1 MTFFLQKSF
10 MNRII
15 SSLVLGLGLL
25 IVNNLS
31 AQTPTTQQNQSINLR
46 NAQATTFGIQD
57 QRLIDM
63 MMPFVKGVGRT
74 VTSLDN
80 LREQSVKPFMMPVR
94 EIAQAGTEMSYT
106 LAACL
111 EFYYNQDNNYKINLS
126 PDFITLNLLGQNRA
140 LQFKDAFQFLSQNGT
155 VDSAILPY
163 GSAKLTNAVYNA
175 SKFRITNY
183 LHVFTPLT
191 KSLQKVFEIRKALVR
206 GNPVIVEFN
215 ADPSLL
221 QANGKDIWTP
231 TGAPSQ
237 VFPMAVVSYNEDKKM
252 IELMSP
258 WGSDWGR
265 AGYIWISYD
274 HFGQLAQNGYVVL
287 PVGQ

>member
-1 MTFFLQKSF
+1 
-10 MNRII
+10 MNRIV
-15 SSLVLGLGLL
+15 SSLVLGSGLL
-25 IVNNLS
+25 IINNVQ

-63 MMPFVKGVGRT
+63 MMPFVKGVGRS
-74 VTSLDN
+74 VTSLEN

-94 EIAQAGTEMSYT
+94 EIEQAGTEMSYT

-175 SKFRITNY
+175 SKFRINNY

-231 TGAPSQ
+231 TGTPSQ

>member
-1 MTFFLQKSF
+1 
-10 MNRII
+10 MNRVII
-15 SSLVLGLGLL
+15 SLVLGLGILTFNTL
-25 IVNNLS
+25 Y
-31 AQTPTTQQNQSINLR
+31 AQTPTSTPAQNQNLNLR
-46 NAQATTFGIQD
+46 SAQATTFGVQD

-63 MMPFVKGVGRT
+63 MMPFVKGVGRAN
-74 VTSLDN
+74 SLDN

-94 EIAQAGTEMSYT
+94 EIEQVGTEMSYT

-140 LQFKDAFQFLSQNGT
+140 LQFKEAFQFLSQNGT

-175 SKFRITNY
+175 SKFRINNY
-183 LHVFTPLT
+183 LHIFTPLT
-191 KSLQKVFEIRKALVR
+191 KGLQKIFEIRKALVR

-221 QANGKDIWTP
+221 QANGKDAWTP

-237 VFPMAVVSYNEDKKM
+237 VFPMAVVSFNEDKKM

>member
-1 MTFFLQKSF
+1 
-10 MNRII
+10 MNRISI
-15 SSLVLGLGLL
+15 CLALGFGLMT
-25 IVNNLS
+25 ITNLQ
-31 AQTPTTQQNQSINLR
+31 AQNPVPAQNQATNSR
-46 NAQATTFGIQD
+46 NNQAAAFGIQD
-57 QRLIDM
+57 QRMIDM
-63 MMPFVKGVGRT
+63 MMPFVKGVGRAN
-74 VTSLDN
+74 SLDN

-94 EIAQAGTEMSYT
+94 EIEQVGTEISYT

-175 SKFRITNY
+175 SKFRINNY
-183 LHVFTPLT
+183 LHIFTPLT
-191 KSLQKVFEIRKALVR
+191 KGLQKVFEIRKALVR

-215 ADPSLL
+215 GDPSLV
-221 QANGKDIWTP
+221 QANGKDTWTP
-231 TGAPSQ
+231 TAAPSQ
-237 VFPMAVVSYNEDKKM
+237 VFPMAVVSFNEDKKM
-252 IELMSP
+252 VELMSP

-287 PVGQ
+287 PIGQ

>member
-1 MTFFLQKSF
+1 MGF
-10 MNRII
+10 
-15 SSLVLGLGLL
+15 L
-25 IVNNLS
+25 IVNNLQ
-31 AQTPTTQQNQSINLR
+31 AQIPAPQKNQDINLR
-46 NAQATTFGIQD
+46 STQAAAFGVQD

-63 MMPFVKGVGRT
+63 MMPFVKGVGRS

-94 EIAQAGTEMSYT
+94 EIEQVGTEMSYT

-126 PDFITLNLLGQNRA
+126 PDFITLNLLGQNRG

-163 GSAKLTNAVYNA
+163 GSQKLTNAVYNA

-183 LHVFTPLT
+183 LHIFTPLT
-191 KSLQKVFEIRKALVR
+191 KSLQKIFEIRKALVR

-221 QANGKDIWTP
+221 QANGKDIWVP

-237 VFPMAVVSYNEDKKM
+237 VYPMAVVSFNEDKRM

-274 HFGQLAQNGYVVL
+274 HFGQLAQNGFVVL
-287 PVGQ
+287 PIGQ

>member
-25 IVNNLS
+25 IVNHLS

-46 NAQATTFGIQD
+46 NAQATNFGIQD

-63 MMPFVKGVGRT
+63 MMPFVKGVGRS

>member
-1 MTFFLQKSF
+1 V
-10 MNRII
+10 I
-15 SSLVLGLGLL
+15 SSFLLL
-25 IVNNLS
+25 IFNNLY
-31 AQTPTTQQNQSINLR
+31 AQPTTIPNSNTAPR
-46 NAQATTFGIQD
+46 STDASPFGVQD

-63 MMPFVKGVGRT
+63 MMPFVKGVGRAN
-74 VTSLDN
+74 SLDN

-94 EIAQAGTEMSYT
+94 EIEQIGTEMSYT

-111 EFYYNQDNNYKINLS
+111 EFYFNQDNNYKINLS

-163 GSAKLTNAVYNA
+163 GSQKLTNAVYNA

-191 KSLQKVFEIRKALVR
+191 KSLQKIFELRKALVR

-221 QANGKDIWTP
+221 QANGKDIWVP

-237 VFPMAVVSYNEDKKM
+237 VYPMAVVSFNEDKRM
-252 IELMSP
+252 IEMMSP

-274 HFGQLAQNGYVVL
+274 HFGQLAQNGFVVL

>member
-1 MTFFLQKSF
+1 
-10 MNRII
+10 MNRIHV
-15 SSLVLGLGLL
+15 SLLLGLGLVLSQNL
-25 IVNNLS
+25 I
-31 AQTPTTQQNQSINLR
+31 AQTPNTIPPANQSITLR
-46 NAQATTFGIQD
+46 NSQAASFGVQD

-63 MMPFVKGVGRT
+63 MMPFVKGVGRA
-74 VTSLDN
+74 TSLEN

-94 EIAQAGTEMSYT
+94 EIEKVGTEMSYT

-111 EFYYNQDNNYKINLS
+111 EFYFNQDNNYKINLS

-140 LQFKDAFQFLSQNGT
+140 LQFKDAFQFLSQDGT

-163 GSAKLTNAVYNA
+163 GSQKLTNAVYNA

-191 KSLQKVFEIRKALVR
+191 KSLQKIFEIRKALVR

-215 ADPSLL
+215 ADSSLAL
-221 QANGKDIWTP
+221 ANGKDTWVPQGT
-231 TGAPSQ
+231 PSQ
-237 VFPMAVVSYNEDKKM
+237 VFPLAVVSYNDDKRM

-274 HFGQLAQNGYVVL
+274 HFGQLAQNGFVVL

>member
-1 MTFFLQKSF
+1 
-10 MNRII
+10 MNRI
-15 SSLVLGLGLL
+15 SFSLVCSLGLL
-25 IVNNLS
+25 IVNNLQ
-31 AQTPTTQQNQSINLR
+31 AQDKPTSTQNQSINLR
-46 NAQATTFGIQD
+46 NAQAVAFGVQD
-57 QRLIDM
+57 QRMIDM
-63 MMPFVKGVGRT
+63 MMPFVKGVGRAN
-74 VTSLDN
+74 SLDN

-94 EIAQAGTEMSYT
+94 EIEQVGTEMSYT

-111 EFYYNQDNNYKINLS
+111 EFYFNQDNNYKINLS

-163 GSAKLTNAVYNA
+163 GSQKLTNAVYNA

-191 KSLQKVFEIRKALVR
+191 KSLQKIFELRKALVR

-215 ADPSLL
+215 ADPSLV
-221 QANGKDIWTP
+221 QANGKDTWIP

-237 VFPMAVVSYNEDKKM
+237 VYPMAVVSFNEDKRM

-265 AGYIWISYD
+265 AGYIWISYE
-274 HFGQLAQNGYVVL
+274 HFGQLAQNGFVVL

>member
-1 MTFFLQKSF
+1 
-10 MNRII
+10 MNRIKI
-15 SSLVLGLGLL
+15 SLAFGLGLL
-25 IVNNLS
+25 IVSNLQ
-31 AQTPTTQQNQSINLR
+31 AQNPTPQKNQDINLR
-46 NAQATTFGIQD
+46 STQAATFGVQD

-63 MMPFVKGVGRT
+63 MMPFVKGVGRS

-94 EIAQAGTEMSYT
+94 EIEQVGTEMSYT

-126 PDFITLNLLGQNRA
+126 PDFITLNLLGQNRG

-163 GSAKLTNAVYNA
+163 GSQKLTNAVYNA

-183 LHVFTPLT
+183 LHIFTPLT
-191 KSLQKVFEIRKALVR
+191 KSLQKIFEIRKALVR

-221 QANGKDIWTP
+221 QANGKDIWVP

-237 VFPMAVVSYNEDKKM
+237 VYPMAVVSFNEDKRM

-274 HFGQLAQNGYVVL
+274 HFGQLAQNGFVVL
-287 PVGQ
+287 PIGQ

>member
-1 MTFFLQKSF
+1 M
-10 MNRII
+10 I
-15 SSLVLGLGLL
+15 SSFLLL
-25 IVNNLS
+25 IFNNLY
-31 AQTPTTQQNQSINLR
+31 AQPTTVPNPN
-46 NAQATTFGIQD
+46 TTPRSTDAASFGVQD

-63 MMPFVKGVGRT
+63 MMPFVKGVGRAN
-74 VTSLDN
+74 SLDN

-94 EIAQAGTEMSYT
+94 EIEQVGTEMSYT

-111 EFYYNQDNNYKINLS
+111 EFYFNQDNNYKINLS

-163 GSAKLTNAVYNA
+163 GSQKLTNAVYNA

-191 KSLQKVFEIRKALVR
+191 KSLQKIFELRKALVR

-221 QANGKDIWTP
+221 QANGKDIWVP

-237 VFPMAVVSYNEDKKM
+237 VYPMAVVSFNEDKRM

-274 HFGQLAQNGYVVL
+274 HFGQLAQNGFVVL

>member
-1 MTFFLQKSF
+1 MSF

-15 SSLVLGLGLL
+15 SSVISSFLLL
-25 IVNNLS
+25 IFNNLY
-31 AQTPTTQQNQSINLR
+31 AQPTTIPNSNTAPR
-46 NAQATTFGIQD
+46 STDAASFGVQD

-63 MMPFVKGVGRT
+63 MMPFVKGVGRAN
-74 VTSLDN
+74 SLDN

-94 EIAQAGTEMSYT
+94 EIEQIGTEMSYT

-111 EFYYNQDNNYKINLS
+111 EFYFNQDNNYKINLS

-163 GSAKLTNAVYNA
+163 GSQKLTNAVYNA

-191 KSLQKVFEIRKALVR
+191 KSLQKIFELRKALVR

-221 QANGKDIWTP
+221 QANGKDIWVP

-237 VFPMAVVSYNEDKKM
+237 VYPMAVVSFNEDKRM

-274 HFGQLAQNGYVVL
+274 HFGQLAQNGFVVL

>member
-63 MMPFVKGVGRT
+63 MMPFVKGVGRS

>member
-1 MTFFLQKSF
+1 MSF

-15 SSLVLGLGLL
+15 SSVISSFLLL
-25 IVNNLS
+25 IFNNLY
-31 AQTPTTQQNQSINLR
+31 AQPTTVPNPN
-46 NAQATTFGIQD
+46 TTPRSTDAASFGVQD

-63 MMPFVKGVGRT
+63 MMPFVKGVGRAN
-74 VTSLDN
+74 SLDN

-94 EIAQAGTEMSYT
+94 EIEQVGTEMSYT

-111 EFYYNQDNNYKINLS
+111 EFYFNQDNNYKINLS

-163 GSAKLTNAVYNA
+163 GSQKLTNAVYNA

-191 KSLQKVFEIRKALVR
+191 KSLQKIFELRKALVR

-221 QANGKDIWTP
+221 QANGKDIWVP

-237 VFPMAVVSYNEDKKM
+237 VYPMAVVSFNEDKRM

-274 HFGQLAQNGYVVL
+274 HFGQLAQNGFVVL

>member
-1 MTFFLQKSF
+1 

-25 IVNNLS
+25 IVNDLH
-31 AQTPTTQQNQSINLR
+31 AQNPTTQQNQSINLR
-46 NAQATTFGIQD
+46 NAQATTFGVQD

-63 MMPFVKGVGRT
+63 MMPFVKGVGRA

-94 EIAQAGTEMSYT
+94 EIEQAGTEMSYT

-215 ADPSLL
+215 ADPTLL

>member
-1 MTFFLQKSF
+1 

-15 SSLVLGLGLL
+15 SSLALGLGLL
-25 IVNNLS
+25 IVNNLH
-31 AQTPTTQQNQSINLR
+31 AQNPTTQQNQSINLR
-46 NAQATTFGIQD
+46 NAQATTFGVQD

-63 MMPFVKGVGRT
+63 LMPFVKGVGRA

-94 EIAQAGTEMSYT
+94 EIEQAGTEMSYT

-215 ADPSLL
+215 ADPTLL

>member
-1 MTFFLQKSF
+1 

-25 IVNNLS
+25 IVNDLH
-31 AQTPTTQQNQSINLR
+31 AQNPTTQQNQSINLR
-46 NAQATTFGIQD
+46 NAQSTTFGVQD

-63 MMPFVKGVGRT
+63 MMPFVKGVGRA

-94 EIAQAGTEMSYT
+94 EIEQAGTEMSYT

-215 ADPSLL
+215 ADPTLL